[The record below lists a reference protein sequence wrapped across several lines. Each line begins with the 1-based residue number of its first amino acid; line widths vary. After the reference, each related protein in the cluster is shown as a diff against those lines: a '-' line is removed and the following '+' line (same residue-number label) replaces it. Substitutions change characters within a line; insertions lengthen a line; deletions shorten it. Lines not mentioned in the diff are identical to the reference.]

1 MPRRI
6 PTHKPVIST
15 VGTEARTRQDDVNA
29 LRKRWRWIKC
39 SQAGRKREPLCCD
52 PFGYHGKRI
61 MQAEHR
67 HHIKPLTKRPD
78 LLLDFENHASLC
90 SRCHHRVEAM
100 VRAGKPTE
108 HLFEGE
114 KRAHPLSEATGAPV
128 SPRAGMSDSETRPR
142 SRAPVGPGR
151 SQRRQPQSLP
161 KPEKRGR
168 GGKSLAA
175 ENPRAAGST
184 RKKATPA
191 EKKNPGE
198 FPMKSSG
205 IPRKVI
211 GNSPTNHESS
221 MRSPRAPTDR
231 GAQALDALPL
241 CQTSELALLL
251 NHPDKSLRAAGWNAA
266 LDDDP
271 VAGDARFVP

>member
-52 PFGYHGKRI
+52 PFGDHGKRI

-67 HHIKPLTKRPD
+67 HHIKPLTERPD

-108 HLFEGE
+108 HIFEGE
-114 KRAHPLSEATGAPV
+114 KRAHPLSEA
-128 SPRAGMSDSETRPR
+128 D
-142 SRAPVGPGR
+142 
-151 SQRRQPQSLP
+151 
-161 KPEKRGR
+161 RGR
-168 GGKSLAA
+168 ERKEKAKKKSKGGKK
-175 ENPRAAGST
+175 P
-184 RKKATPA
+184 
-191 EKKNPGE
+191 
-198 FPMKSSG
+198 
-205 IPRKVI
+205 
-211 GNSPTNHESS
+211 
-221 MRSPRAPTDR
+221 
-231 GAQALDALPL
+231 
-241 CQTSELALLL
+241 
-251 NHPDKSLRAAGWNAA
+251 
-266 LDDDP
+266 
-271 VAGDARFVP
+271 